1 MGPCL
6 SPKIED
12 VSWGRIRVA
21 GHGEFKDVK
30 IYPDGARTW
39 DWRENGT
46 HHRPGIQPGDVDEL
60 LCHGASEIV
69 LSRGM
74 WLALQ
79 VMPETLRLL
88 REKDIPVHVLETR
101 MAVVKFNEL
110 RERAAVGGLFH
121 STC

>member
-1 MGPCL
+1 MESGL
-6 SPKIED
+6 SPKIEA

-21 GHGEFKDVK
+21 GSGEYKDVK
-30 IYPDGARTW
+30 IFPDGARAW
-39 DWRENGT
+39 DWRETGT
-46 HHRPGIQPGDVDEL
+46 HHRPGIQPKDVDEL
-60 LCHGASEIV
+60 LDHHAEEIV

-88 REKDIPVHVLETR
+88 HDREVPVHVLETR
-101 MAVVKFNEL
+101 KAVIKFNEL
-110 RERAAVGGLFH
+110 RDRVAVGGLFH